1 MKSGSNYISD
11 GTFRLKLIAFLTLFI
26 LFLPAFSSSIEDDRF
41 SPFIEKYPD
50 GRIDWKTGIIYGVGR
65 GYLHLNN
72 DSETSARRAAHVIA
86 AGNILK
92 VAAGVR
98 LDDRRTLE
106 TLGKDRVV
114 IELKALVRYK
124 AHKTE
129 FIKDDKQPYYEVTL
143 SAPLTGVE
151 GLTSMLITKLKTA
164 PLDWMNL
171 PKPSG
176 EAVTDD
182 EEKPWLVLD
191 ARDLSKENRV
201 KPAIFPKI
209 LSETGEI
216 IYESG
221 NVDETAII
229 TRGMARYVVSEE
241 PKEGIVSQKDSVEQ
255 ILERAGFIISTGEA
269 VAGEPEKRAKR
280 KNYIVKD
287 VRQSQ
292 GLMNTNLL
300 ISAADTQDLKSED
313 ASSRIL
319 KQCRV
324 IVIVSSPIGGIEGR
338 IPRFLAKI
346 PDDIR

>member
-1 MKSGSNYISD
+1 MKPSSNFKSD
-11 GTFRLKLIAFLTLFI
+11 KTVRWKTIVCIILFI

-41 SPFIEKYPD
+41 SPFIETYPN
-50 GRIDWKTGIIYGVGR
+50 GRIDWENGFIYGVGK

-72 DSETSARRAAHVIA
+72 DSEASALRAARVIA
-86 AGNILK
+86 SGNILK
-92 VAAGVR
+92 IAAGVR

-124 AHKTE
+124 VHKTE
-129 FIKDDKQPYYEVTL
+129 FIKDGKQPYYEVTL
-143 SAPLTGVE
+143 RAPLTGIE
-151 GLTSMLITKLKTA
+151 GLTSMLITRLKTV

-176 EAVTDD
+176 EAVTEDG
-182 EEKPWLVLD
+182 EKPWLVLD
-191 ARDLSKENRV
+191 ARDLPKEGRV
-201 KPAIFPKI
+201 KPAVFPRI
-209 LSETGEI
+209 LSETGEVV
-216 IYESG
+216 YEPG
-221 NVDETAII
+221 MTDESALIQ
-229 TRGMARYVVSEE
+229 RGMARYVVSDE
-241 PKEGIVSQKDSVEQ
+241 PKEGLISQRESVEH
-255 ILERAGFIISTGEA
+255 ILERAGFVITTGEA
-269 VAGEPEKRAKR
+269 VAGEIEKRAKR

-287 VRQSQ
+287 VRQAQ

-300 ISAADTQDLKSED
+300 ISATDTQELKSED

-324 IVIVSSPIGGIEGR
+324 IVIVSSPIGGIEGK
-338 IPRFLAKI
+338 IQWFLAKT

>member
-1 MKSGSNYISD
+1 MKPDSNFTSGKS
-11 GTFRLKLIAFLTLFI
+11 FRWKSIVCIILFI

-41 SPFIEKYPD
+41 SPFIEKYPN
-50 GRIDWKTGIIYGVGR
+50 GRIDWSSGLIYGVGR

-72 DSETSARRAAHVIA
+72 DSKSSAIRAAHVIA
-86 AGNILK
+86 AASILK
-92 VAAGVR
+92 VAAGIR
-98 LDDRRTLE
+98 LDDRHTLE

-114 IELKALVRYK
+114 IELKALVRYSV
-124 AHKTE
+124 HKTE
-129 FIKDDKQPYYEVTL
+129 FIKDKKQPYYEVTL
-143 SAPLTGVE
+143 LAPLTGVE
-151 GLTSMLITKLKTA
+151 GLTSMLITRLKTV

-176 EAVTDD
+176 EVVTED

-216 IYESG
+216 IYEPG
-221 NVDETAII
+221 NVDESALIQ
-229 TRGMARYVVSEE
+229 RGMARYVVSEE
-241 PKEGIVSQKDSVEQ
+241 PKEGLVSQKNSVEQ
-255 ILERAGFIISTGEA
+255 ILERAGIIISTDEA

-280 KNYIVKD
+280 KNYIVKS
-287 VRQSQ
+287 VKHAE
-292 GLMNTNLL
+292 GLMNTTLL
-300 ISAADTQDLKSED
+300 ISAADTQDLKKED
-313 ASSRIL
+313 ASSSIL

-324 IVIVSSPIGGIEGR
+324 IVIVSSPIGGVEGS
-338 IPRFLAKI
+338 IPMFLAKI